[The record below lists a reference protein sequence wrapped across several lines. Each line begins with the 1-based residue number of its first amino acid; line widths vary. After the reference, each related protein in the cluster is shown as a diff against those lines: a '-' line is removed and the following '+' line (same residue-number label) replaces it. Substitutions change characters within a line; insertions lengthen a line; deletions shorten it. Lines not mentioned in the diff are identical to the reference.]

1 MNINLSK
8 VRNPDLKE
16 TLEDAFNALNNIKGD
31 IYYVDSNTGADT
43 SGGKSWD
50 NALATI
56 DAAIGKCTAN
66 KGDVI
71 LVAPGHA
78 ENLIAAAAIDADVAG
93 ITIIGLGAGSN
104 RPTLTF
110 KTSTAADI
118 DIDAANIT
126 FQNLYFDLTGIDG
139 IVAAIDVNAADFT
152 IKDCEFLMAD
162 SGGQAVN
169 AITTAAAAHRMKVE
183 NCIFKSPDAGAEEA
197 IKLLGAADGIIIKN
211 CRIYGDFSVAPIHN
225 PTGNIATNILILGN
239 YLQNDQSG
247 DLALE
252 LVSAVTGA
260 IINNLLVT
268 DAIATAL
275 DAGSCYCFG
284 NLYFDSSDTDVSGTS
299 IPTSVTAG
307 GTDLDNIQNALY
319 GDDVI
324 TTWPSPAYPANGVS
338 IAEAI
343 RYIADAQSGTVGLA
357 SFPAAAAAANDVSL
371 AEVIRYIQES
381 QIGTLVNSGGTATL
395 GGIIG
400 DPANSDL
407 VTRIAAIQTDIGDPS
422 GRTNLKTILA
432 LLGNPDTVGAS
443 IYDALAGAN
452 GLPSFPAAAAAAN
465 DVSIAEVIRYIQ
477 ESQIGTLVNSGG
489 TATLAGIIGDPANSD
504 LVTRIAAIQAD
515 VGDPSSRTNLKT
527 ILACLGNPDTA
538 GASIYDALAGSAGLP
553 SFPAAA
559 APANDV
565 SLAEVIR
572 AIYDRQL
579 GDGTTA
585 DTNNRLGKK
594 VTRNAADIFAGT
606 QIPLFTI
613 SGGKVLVTAVSI
625 EVTTAAIDGSTSNT
639 QVVTN
644 PTVGTDAAMCATLDI
659 AADEAGTI
667 YSLTGEPATPLTG
680 GSGGGAPAMIAPWI
694 VAEGTIDILSSADV
708 GTGGALG
715 YCELW
720 YIPLDT
726 GASVAAA

>member
-78 ENLIAAAAIDADVAG
+78 ENLITAAAIDADVAG

-225 PTGNIATNILILGN
+225 PTDNIATNILILGN

-307 GTDLDNIQNALY
+307 GTDLDNIKNALY
-319 GDDVI
+319 GDDGI

-357 SFPAAAAAANDVSL
+357 
-371 AEVIRYIQES
+371 
-381 QIGTLVNSGGTATL
+381 
-395 GGIIG
+395 
-400 DPANSDL
+400 
-407 VTRIAAIQTDIGDPS
+407 
-422 GRTNLKTILA
+422 
-432 LLGNPDTVGAS
+432 
-443 IYDALAGAN
+443 
-452 GLPSFPAAAAAAN
+452 SFPAAAAAAN

-667 YSLTGEPATPLTG
+667 YSLTGEPETPLTG

>member
-169 AITTAAAAHRMKVE
+169 AITTDAAAHRMKVE

-225 PTGNIATNILILGN
+225 PTDNIATNILILGN

-319 GDDVI
+319 GDDGI

-343 RYIADAQSGTVGLA
+343 RYIADAQSGTVGLP

-407 VTRIAAIQTDIGDPS
+407 VTRIAA
-422 GRTNLKTILA
+422 
-432 LLGNPDTVGAS
+432 

-504 LVTRIAAIQAD
+504 LVTRIAAIHAD

-667 YSLTGEPATPLTG
+667 YSLTGEPETPLTG

>member
-78 ENLIAAAAIDADVAG
+78 ENLIDAAAIDADVAG

-319 GDDVI
+319 GDDGI

-357 SFPAAAAAANDVSL
+357 
-371 AEVIRYIQES
+371 
-381 QIGTLVNSGGTATL
+381 
-395 GGIIG
+395 
-400 DPANSDL
+400 
-407 VTRIAAIQTDIGDPS
+407 
-422 GRTNLKTILA
+422 
-432 LLGNPDTVGAS
+432 
-443 IYDALAGAN
+443 
-452 GLPSFPAAAAAAN
+452 SFPAAAAAAN

-667 YSLTGEPATPLTG
+667 YSLTGEPETPLTG

>member
-225 PTGNIATNILILGN
+225 PTDNIATNILILGN

-319 GDDVI
+319 GDDGI

-343 RYIADAQSGTVGLA
+343 RYIADAQSGTVGLP

-407 VTRIAAIQTDIGDPS
+407 VTRIAA
-422 GRTNLKTILA
+422 
-432 LLGNPDTVGAS
+432 

-504 LVTRIAAIQAD
+504 LVTRIAAIHAD

-667 YSLTGEPATPLTG
+667 YSLTGEPETPLTG

>member
-78 ENLIAAAAIDADVAG
+78 ENLIDAAAIDADVAG

-225 PTGNIATNILILGN
+225 PTDNIATNILILGN

-319 GDDVI
+319 GDDGI

-395 GGIIG
+395 
-400 DPANSDL
+400 
-407 VTRIAAIQTDIGDPS
+407 
-422 GRTNLKTILA
+422 
-432 LLGNPDTVGAS
+432 
-443 IYDALAGAN
+443 
-452 GLPSFPAAAAAAN
+452 
-465 DVSIAEVIRYIQ
+465 
-477 ESQIGTLVNSGG
+477 
-489 TATLAGIIGDPANSD
+489 AGIIGDPANSD
-504 LVTRIAAIQAD
+504 LVTRIAAIKAD

-667 YSLTGEPATPLTG
+667 YSLTGEPETPLTG